1 MIIKRIIFTNFIL
14 QKKNKT
20 IIKSNVMLKVCLADN
35 HPVVHYGVK
44 SYFKDHDTISIIAN
58 IGNFLMVKDLLHIKE
73 VDVLILDL
81 ELEGLSS
88 IFEVKS
94 ILKNFPKT
102 KIIIFSDLSEQIYAP
117 NAIKAGVSGFLSK
130 KEKLET
136 LGQAIIKVHQG
147 KVIINETVKKNLAL
161 IAKQN
166 KSERLYRKLSNREV
180 EVLRYLSDGKKNKE
194 IAKILN
200 LNEKTISTYK
210 LRLLQKLNVTNLVDL
225 VNKAK
230 TLEVV

>member
-1 MIIKRIIFTNFIL
+1 MI
-14 QKKNKT
+14 
-20 IIKSNVMLKVCLADN
+20 KVCLADN

-44 SYFKDHDTISIIAN
+44 SYFKDHDDISIVAN
-58 IGNFLMVKDLLHIKE
+58 VGNFLMVRDVLLTKE

-102 KIIIFSDLSEQIYAP
+102 KIIIYSDLSEQIYAP
-117 NAIKAGVSGFLSK
+117 NAIKAGVSGFISK

-147 KVIINETVKKNLAL
+147 KIILNETVKKNLAL

-180 EVLRYLSDGKKNKE
+180 EVLRYLSDGKKNNE

-200 LNEKTISTYK
+200 LNEKTISTYN

-230 TLEVV
+230 TLEIV